1 MKLILPI
8 FLLLITPILSDSLS
22 ELNKKGVN
30 AIYKKEFEKAVS
42 YFQESL
48 KISERDAKANY
59 NLACTY
65 SLMIQKDFCTN
76 MELID
81 KVFFHLSIATKEDSY
96 YKSKMLKDSDLEILK
111 SNYSFYK
118 IAGLSKK
125 EILEKVTWYGPSPGA
140 YGPVDKFI
148 FKANGKFIY
157 RKINLENSTANL
169 EWDEATGTYSW
180 EGEFFWLKFNKSK
193 LNFPLSKQKVKFK
206 DGILEV
212 EGFDHRFSDNT
223 DPCSA

>member
-118 IAGLSKK
+118 IAGLSNK
-125 EILEKVTWYGPSPGA
+125 EILEKVTWNMANSGGSALGRPGSALGASKSALGAPTGPALGLGA
-140 YGPVDKFI
+140 SSTGAFNGSLAAPSSTGQFSLTGVKG
-148 FKANGKFIY
+148 ANDLGLKEGAGKSGGA
-157 RKINLENSTANL
+157 L
-169 EWDEATGTYSW
+169 GM
-180 EGEFFWLKFNKSK
+180 
-193 LNFPLSKQKVKFK
+193 
-206 DGILEV
+206 
-212 EGFDHRFSDNT
+212 
-223 DPCSA
+223 